1 MHIIDLLTNNQWYL
15 FYIMAIMFAAGYVKD
30 TGLFLPVYN
39 WLIDNIKSKRAVV
52 TLISMVSGVLPI
64 PGRVTVSAGFLDT
77 IAPKKKGREKYGI
90 IDYLATHHYYWWSP
104 LEKTVIL
111 PMAVLG
117 LSYGGF
123 ISIVWPIIL
132 AYAAVLIYYIFF
144 YLQESDVDVKI
155 SKSKCEHDKV
165 GWKNWIDWKV
175 IGWVAAVIVLGN
187 YLKTYSGDVTAYLEG
202 SSTVVIAMIASFFFS
217 FMLGSSG
224 KYAGF
229 VALMA
234 GAFGIQ
240 YLPLLLV
247 IDYAG
252 YMLSPVHKCFVV
264 GKTYF
269 NTPLKD
275 YYYAIGLL
283 LVALFAAAIG
293 VYLL

>member
-1 MHIIDLLTNNQWYL
+1 MIELLTNNQWYL
-15 FYIMAIMFAAGYVKD
+15 FYIMAVMIAAGYVKD

-39 WLIDNIKSKRAVV
+39 WLIDNIKSKRGVV

-77 IAPKKKGREKYGI
+77 IAPKKEGREKYGI

-117 LSYGGF
+117 LSYTGF
-123 ISIVWPIIL
+123 LSIVWPIIL

-144 YLQESDVDVKI
+144 HLKEDDVDVKI
-155 SKSKCEHDKV
+155 SKSACECDKV

-175 IGWVAAVIVLGN
+175 IGWVATVIVLGN
-187 YLKTYSGDVTAYLEG
+187 YFKTYSGDLTAYLEG
-202 SSTVVIAMIASFFFS
+202 SSTVLIAMIASFLFS
-217 FMLGSSG
+217 FMLGSSS

-269 NTPLKD
+269 NTPLRD
-275 YYYAIGLL
+275 YYHAIGIL
-283 LVALFAAAIG
+283 LVALFIAALS